1 MFLLFL
7 VGEGRKLGKSQ
18 EIGRSWRGLGVI
30 TIRMSADT
38 IRLWADRLMGA
49 ADTIRKMTERWR
61 GFLGKIVQEKR
72 IYVKDCSFFW
82 WFCKLL
88 GECGWW
94 ESMDFQEGRGR
105 FDFFRRQSAAR
116 FCQVLRTFDRERQR
130 REGQRGGRN
139 KNRGKREMSIHNY
152 CRCTEKRQI
161 FARISKKTADFLLLK
176 SKEGKTCR
184 STSLPSSKTC
194 EIKIQVWR
202 KHPPDLL
209 FN

>member
-49 ADTIRKMTERWR
+49 ADTIRKMTKRWR

-94 ESMDFQEGRGR
+94 ESMDFQEERGS
-105 FDFFRRQSAAR
+105 FDFFRRQLAAR

-130 REGQRGGRN
+130 REGQRGGLIEKMRRRQGD
-139 KNRGKREMSIHNY
+139 KKEYRRRIKRSN
-152 CRCTEKRQI
+152 EKK
-161 FARISKKTADFLLLK
+161 A
-176 SKEGKTCR
+176 
-184 STSLPSSKTC
+184 
-194 EIKIQVWR
+194 
-202 KHPPDLL
+202 
-209 FN
+209 